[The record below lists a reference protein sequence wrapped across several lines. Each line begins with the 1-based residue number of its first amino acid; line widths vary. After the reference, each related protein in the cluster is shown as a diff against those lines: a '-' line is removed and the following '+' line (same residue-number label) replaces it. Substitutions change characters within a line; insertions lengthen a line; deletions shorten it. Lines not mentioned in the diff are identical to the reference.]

1 MESWLLQNF
10 STLVLG
16 LGIVAV
22 VTSVSLV
29 GLMLVRR
36 SVTLSTLESHHDVAG
51 FILAVVGVV
60 YAVLLAFVVVIV
72 WQQFED
78 AKANVDSEAV
88 AIGGL
93 YRDAVA
99 LGPRTVPLRVAL
111 TRYSHSV
118 VDEEWPTMS
127 EHHQESAATDT
138 DLNDVWDAL
147 RSVPAKSRAPSA
159 FYDQASTQLHQL
171 TELRRKRI
179 LDSGSQLPA
188 PLWVVLIA
196 GAIISIGFTYFFGV
210 ANFRAQALMVAA
222 LASIIGLVLFLVLS
236 LDLPYSGDVG
246 ANPHPIEQT
255 IQEFP
260 HYAT

>member
-10 STLVLG
+10 STFVLG
-16 LGIVAV
+16 LGIVTL
-22 VTSVSLV
+22 VTAASLA
-29 GLMLVRR
+29 GLTLVRR

-60 YAVLLAFVVVIV
+60 YAVLLAFVVIIV

-78 AKANVDSEAV
+78 AKASVDDEAV
-88 AIGGL
+88 AIGSL

-118 VDEEWPTMS
+118 VDDEWPTMAK
-127 EHHQESAATDT
+127 HHDENATTDA
-138 DLNDVWDAL
+138 DLNRVWEAL
-147 RSVPAKSRAPSA
+147 RAVPAKGRQPTA
-159 FYDQASTQLHQL
+159 FYNQASDQLHAL
-171 TELRRKRI
+171 TDLRRKRI
-179 LDSGSQLPA
+179 LKSGSQLPS
-188 PLWVVLIA
+188 PLWIVLIA

-236 LDLPYSGDVG
+236 LDLPFTGDVG
-246 ANPHPIEQT
+246 ANPRPIEDV
-255 IQEFP
+255 IHEFP
-260 HYAT
+260 HYTQ